1 MCLQF
6 WCNTNLVFLKKKNR
20 FRNREC
26 EKKSKECGKS
36 EKCEA
41 IKADKLPKVCN
52 THYGVFLKLLAYFFI
67 FVNMLLES
75 DSEYRT
81 LARALEECCDIDL
94 LEISLLNP
102 QKACLCNSL
111 N

>member
-1 MCLQF
+1 MRKR
-6 WCNTNLVFLKKKNR
+6 VKNVA
-20 FRNREC
+20 
-26 EKKSKECGKS
+26 KVK
-36 EKCEA
+36 KCEA

-67 FVNMLLES
+67 FVNILLES
-75 DSEYRT
+75 DSEHRT
-81 LARALEECCDIDL
+81 LARALEEWCDID